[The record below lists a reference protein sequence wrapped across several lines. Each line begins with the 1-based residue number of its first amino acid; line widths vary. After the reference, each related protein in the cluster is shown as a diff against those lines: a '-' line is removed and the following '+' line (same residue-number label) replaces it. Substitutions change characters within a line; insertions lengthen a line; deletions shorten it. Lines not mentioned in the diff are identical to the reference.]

1 MDHDDE
7 IKLELAFLHEQL
19 YEVDHK
25 ITRLESALQTSAD
38 SLETQGLKKTL
49 HSAQLERAILDDLV
63 ADKADSD
70 AVSLDAVLMQHGNH
84 YQQQVTRLA
93 GNWHRGRAI
102 SPDYWEAETKRAFF
116 ADLLR
121 RYHAWRNEHPV
132 YTSDLEHHVVR
143 PHKASPSKQQA
154 PSGPDY
160 AHPWY
165 VPASEETKK
174 ESAESR
180 PGTVATNEELT
191 ALRDDIVEALH
202 DEGYPDDHLEIV
214 VQPEGQVIATG
225 YAHCAEQHE
234 LAMQTIMAVKGV
246 TELLADIKVVDPDA
260 CPACH
265 PELAPQTGTSGETPA
280 EGTPPAQDE
289 P

>member
-25 ITRLESALQTSAD
+25 ITHLEGALQTSAD
-38 SLETQGLKKTL
+38 SLETQGLKNTL
-49 HSAQLERAILDDLV
+49 HSAHLERAILDDLM
-63 ADKADSD
+63 ADKAASG
-70 AVSLDAVLMQHGNH
+70 AVSLDAVLIQHGNR
-84 YQQQVTRLA
+84 YQQQVARLA
-93 GNWHRGRAI
+93 GNWHRGRSI

-121 RYHAWRNEHPV
+121 RYHAWRTEHPV
-132 YTSDLEHHVVR
+132 YSSDLERHVVR

-165 VPASEETKK
+165 VLTSEEANK

-180 PGTVATNEELT
+180 PGTNATNEELV
-191 ALRDDIVEALH
+191 ALHDDIVEALH
-202 DEGYPDDHLEIV
+202 EENYPDDHLEIV

-225 YAHCAEQHE
+225 YAHSVEQHE
-234 LAMQTIMAVKGV
+234 LAMQTIMAVEGV
-246 TELLADIKVVDPDA
+246 TELLADIKIVDPDA

-265 PELAPQTGTSGETPA
+265 PELAPQTGTSGETPPA
-280 EGTPPAQDE
+280 GTPPARNE